1 MNFRYD
7 PNEEKLI
14 VQNSTRIEYHQLNL
28 WLTRHVKGYRF
39 MPAFK
44 MGVWNGQQSYF
55 DNGKVSLG
63 LWRECLKSCK
73 LRLNN

>member
-1 MNFRYD
+1 MNFRYE

-14 VQNSTRIEYHQLNL
+14 VQNSTRIEYHQINI

-55 DNGKVSLG
+55 DNGKISLG
-63 LWRECLKSCK
+63 LWRECLKACK
-73 LRLNN
+73 EIDL

>member
-1 MNFRYD
+1 MTFKYD
-7 PNEEKLI
+7 PISEKLI
-14 VQNSTRIEYHQLNL
+14 VSEATRIEYHQSSL

-55 DNGKVSLG
+55 DNGKVNLG
-63 LWRECLKSCK
+63 
-73 LRLNN
+73 